1 MGGNIRD
8 RVAPVCLVV
17 ATLAPITSVASAQTA
32 GKRTAE
38 QVQASFD
45 AHKNEF
51 DYLLGDWEFTAE
63 SQQYGKFRGYWSAV
77 RLDQGQIL
85 DEYRVVG
92 DEDETYYVTTTVR
105 NFNGVSDRW
114 ELIGT
119 HPGNGLRDFGTAQ
132 KVGAEMH
139 IEQTFGVAAGE
150 PSILR
155 IRYYDIQ
162 ADRFSWT
169 ADRSTDAGKTWTKGF
184 QTIAARRIGPSRSLP
199 ALAPARKAA
208 AKPAGRE

>member
-1 MGGNIRD
+1 MGSSVRD
-8 RVAPVCLVV
+8 RVARAFVSAAVLAAI
-17 ATLAPITSVASAQTA
+17 ATGASAQTA

-38 QVQASFD
+38 QIQASFA

-77 RLDQGQIL
+77 RLDEGQIL

-92 DEDETYYVTTTVR
+92 DQDETYYVTTTVR
-105 NFNGVSDRW
+105 NFNGAQDRW
-114 ELIGT
+114 ELVGADA
-119 HPGNGLRDFGTAQ
+119 GNGLGDFGTAQ

-150 PSILR
+150 PSVWR

-208 AKPAGRE
+208 AKPPRK

>member
-1 MGGNIRD
+1 MGSSV
-8 RVAPVCLVV
+8 RVARVFVSAAVL
-17 ATLAPITSVASAQTA
+17 ATIATAASAQTA

-38 QVQASFD
+38 QIQASFD

-51 DYLLGDWEFTAE
+51 DYLLGDWEFSAE
-63 SQQYGKFRGYWSAV
+63 SQEYGKFRGYWSAV

-92 DEDETYYVTTTVR
+92 DHDETYYVTTTVR
-105 NFNGVSDRW
+105 NFDGAQDRW

-150 PSILR
+150 PSVWR

-169 ADRSTDAGKTWTKGF
+169 ADRSNDAGKTWTKGF

-199 ALAPARKAA
+199 ALAPARKAP
-208 AKPAGRE
+208 AKPAARD

>member
-1 MGGNIRD
+1 MVRAIRD
-8 RVAPVCLVV
+8 RLAPLGLL
-17 ATLAPITSVASAQTA
+17 ATLATIAPAAAQTPA
-32 GKRTAE
+32 KRTAE
-38 QVQASFD
+38 QIQASVE
-45 AHKNEF
+45 AHQNEF

-92 DEDETYYVTTTVR
+92 DADETYYVTSTLR
-105 NFNGVSDRW
+105 NFNGALDRW

-119 HPGNGLRDFGTAQ
+119 HPGNGLLDFGTAR
-132 KVGAEMH
+132 KAGAEMH

-150 PSILR
+150 PSTWR
-155 IRYYDIQ
+155 IRYHDIQ

-169 ADRSTDAGKTWTKGF
+169 ADRSTDGGKTWTKGF
-184 QTIAARRIGPSRSLP
+184 QTIAARRTGPSRSLP
-199 ALAPARKAA
+199 ALAPAKKAA
-208 AKPAGRE
+208 ARPGGRE